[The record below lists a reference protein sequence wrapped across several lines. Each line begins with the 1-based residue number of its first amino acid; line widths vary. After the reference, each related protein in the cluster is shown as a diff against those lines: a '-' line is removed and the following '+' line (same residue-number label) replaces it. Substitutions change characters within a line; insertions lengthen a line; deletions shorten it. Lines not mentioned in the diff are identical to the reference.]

1 MKCFLLVASVALASA
16 AGPSI
21 KLSDVGYPAAT
32 ITYKAGVLT
41 VPQHCRA
48 ECSTLA
54 SADQVAALQAA
65 NVVLAAKTTAL
76 RDMGL
81 DHMERIAVQAAFIV
95 AQAAENKALGDRI
108 TALATKLTALA
119 TKHGDDIKD
128 SDNADAAF
136 AAADATLTAA
146 VEAVAKLEGP
156 QGDTGAAGAAGAS
169 GATGA
174 DGNDGD
180 MGAKGDKGDKGDT
193 GADGTVLKGCP
204 NNVSYFDA
212 TTFKCVSC
220 ANCGLAQYRDGCGGV
235 NLGTC
240 KPCTRCEQHRPCQEF
255 LWTYSNR
262 LSRWFFSGSGLAGN
276 RNSCQVRACFRV
288 RGGSGCSA
296 VMRFSGCL
304 RGSRNCGY

>member
-48 ECSTLA
+48 KCSTLA
-54 SADQVAALQAA
+54 SADQVAGLQA
-65 NVVLAAKTTAL
+65 
-76 RDMGL
+76 MGL
-81 DHMERIAVQAAFIV
+81 DHIERIAALEGANTAQAAFIV

-128 SDNADAAF
+128 SDDADAAF
-136 AAADATLTAA
+136 AAADATLAAA

-156 QGDTGAAGAAGAS
+156 KGDTGAAGAEGAP
-169 GATGA
+169 GAKGADGTDGTDGA

-180 MGAKGDKGDKGDT
+180 KGAKGDKGDKGPA
-193 GADGTVLKGCP
+193 GAPAALKGCP
-204 NNVSYFDA
+204 KDVSYFDA
-212 TTFKCVSC
+212 TTFRCIACGSC
-220 ANCGLAQYRDGCGGV
+220 ARDIWGRPCEGGHGLGSKYCKGARSGYFRTGCGGM
-235 NLGTC
+235 NQGTC
-240 KPCTRCEQHRPCQEF
+240 QKCYDHRRYGCASQIPQCKSYCCGNRPCPQ
-255 LWTYSNR
+255 
-262 LSRWFFSGSGLAGN
+262 
-276 RNSCQVRACFRV
+276 
-288 RGGSGCSA
+288 
-296 VMRFSGCL
+296 
-304 RGSRNCGY
+304 